1 MTKRLKKVFTNK
13 DQVLHL
19 WANQSQE
26 DARCPNVFFNG
37 ESCYSYGRHYELGR
51 LVEFNGQTVALINS
65 YRYSHT
71 TAKHINSAWVACSHL
86 IRVESDD
93 FSDIRGSF
101 VQWQDRLLDNIFD
114 YFKSRSKTWYDSFD
128 DQLCFIRDLNEF
140 NQSCEL
146 LGFKD
151 LKLEPDAEFKALWLE
166 HKTFI
171 QARLDFLNTPEQLL
185 IKQAQREKRLA
196 KKREKYQQEID
207 LWLTNEKSSLTY
219 DARKVLSTHLIRVKD
234 NEVQT
239 SGGASVP
246 LDHALRLLNLVEKG
260 SIKSGERVGHFS
272 VNKLDGIGNI
282 VIGCHTINIEHA
294 KTVLLAYKKPQLSI
308 VS

>member
-1 MTKRLKKVFTNK
+1 MAKRLKRVFTNK

-19 WANQSQE
+19 WANQSQT
-26 DARCPNVFFNG
+26 DARCSNVFFDG
-37 ESCYSYGRHYELGR
+37 ESCYSYGHHYELGR
-51 LVEFNGQTVALINS
+51 LVEFNGKTVALINS
-65 YRYSHT
+65 YRYSNT
-71 TAKHINSAWVACSHL
+71 TAKHIRAAWSACSHL
-86 IRVESDD
+86 IRVESNA

-101 VQWQDRLLDNIFD
+101 VQWQDRLINEIFD

-128 DQLCFIRDLNEF
+128 DQWWVTQLNEF
-140 NQSCEL
+140 NHSCEL
-146 LGFKD
+146 LGFSD
-151 LKLEPDAEFKALWLE
+151 LKLEPDVEFKELWLD
-166 HKTFI
+166 HRKCI

-207 LWLTNEKSSLTY
+207 LWLNNEKSNLTY
-219 DARKVLSTHLIRVKD
+219 DARQTLSTHLIRVKD

-239 SGGASVP
+239 SGGARVP
-246 LDHALRLLNLVEKG
+246 LDHALRLLNIIEKG

-282 VIGCHTINIEHA
+282 IIGCHTINIEHA
-294 KTVLLAYKKPQLSI
+294 KTVLSAYKKPQLSI